1 MEIALQDTK
10 SEENIS
16 KSLEDPLDFSL
27 RVNLER
33 IAHQSVEIKDGLIS
47 FARSITTNELTMILA
62 ELSPFLSRDLE
73 LAFFLS
79 AGLVFF
85 DERVFSMFS
94 GVVYL
99 DNWSMRFVEFVKRQ
113 RAIYPKVKKLKVN
126 NLLNL
131 FTIEELVL
139 FQKTFPNLEHLEYAD
154 CGSTEE
160 EQREYRVFFG
170 DHFSTS
176 EDVKKIFGAVAQPF
190 EF

>member
-1 MEIALQDTK
+1 MEIVPLDQK

-16 KSLEDPLDFSL
+16 KSLDFSL
-27 RVNLER
+27 QVNLER

-47 FARSITTNELTMILA
+47 FAHSITTNELTMILA

-73 LAFFLS
+73 LAFFLPTEFD
-79 AGLVFF
+79 FF

-94 GVVYL
+94 GIIYL

-131 FTIEELVL
+131 FTVEELVL
-139 FQKTFPNLEHLEYAD
+139 LQKTFPNLEHLEYAD
-154 CGSTEE
+154 CGSTEVE
-160 EQREYRVFFG
+160 HHEYKVFFG

-176 EDVKKIFGAVAQPF
+176 EEAKKIFGKVAQPF

>member
-1 MEIALQDTK
+1 MEIATQDQKTNECSRK
-10 SEENIS
+10 D
-16 KSLEDPLDFSL
+16 LLDFSL
-27 RVNLER
+27 LINLER
-33 IAHQSVEIKDGLIS
+33 VVNQKVEIKGNVIFFSYSISKTQLTEILEDLI
-47 FARSITTNELTMILA
+47 
-62 ELSPFLSRDLE
+62 PFVARDLE
-73 LAFFLS
+73 VSFFL
-79 AGLVFF
+79 GGEGQFF

-94 GVVYL
+94 GIIYL

-131 FTIEELVL
+131 FTVEELVL
-139 FQKTFPNLEHLEYAD
+139 LQKTFPNLEHLEYAD

-176 EDVKKIFGAVAQPF
+176 EEVKKIFGKVAQPF